1 MLCDGCP
8 DPLNTCELN
17 TYMNLWRDDK
27 EYKPLSK
34 VLKEAE
40 ETLKVVHQNILL
52 VYLKW
57 AYFKDLCKQLFS
69 I

>member
-1 MLCDGCP
+1 MLCDGSP

-57 AYFKDLCKQLFS
+57 A
-69 I
+69 

>member
-1 MLCDGCP
+1 MLCDGSP

-27 EYKPLSK
+27 DYKPLSK

-52 VYLKW
+52 VYLK
-57 AYFKDLCKQLFS
+57 
-69 I
+69 